1 MIGRVLGNIRIESA
15 LGAGGM
21 GEVFLGFDEKLQ
33 RRVALK
39 AIRGARRL
47 DPGARRR
54 FLREA
59 RILSRLDHPGI
70 CRIHNLIEYPD
81 CDFLVLEYIEGD
93 TLTRLLREGALSEGR
108 KLAVAEGMARVLA
121 AAHTAGVAHR
131 DLKPDN
137 VMITPDGQVK
147 ILDFGLSRLVGDTPA
162 SADEPVP
169 DAGGDADPISVR
181 SISGSGSG
189 TSGGSLPSPDLE
201 GGEARL
207 TQQGHV
213 IGTVAYMSPEQARGA
228 PVTEKADLYSLGV
241 ILHELFTG
249 KSPYPEGLTT
259 MELLVRVGQ
268 GMVGPAEGID
278 VGLAS
283 LIDRLKDVEPERRPS
298 AEEAAGALAGVIAR
312 PQRRRRRLRRLALG
326 FAAAALVTLAV
337 WLTWLASRRPDRLEF
352 APQGRVVVM
361 PFVDRTGGEAWVRT
375 GLRDLVVKPLEGL
388 PAANLAPLD
397 QVEDVLK
404 SRGLDKATELT
415 EGQVMDLRSALGA
428 DVVVE
433 AWASRESEALCLT
446 YRVWVSGNRSDRRL
460 HGANLPLLGDRMAR
474 MLAEELRLGSLAAG
488 SRDPFASQL
497 YGIGL
502 HTSRTRG
509 AKAARPLFESCL
521 VIDPGFRPA
530 RLQLAACAE
539 QLGDWSAAIGEAR
552 AVLREAEAA
561 REFSLEAQALGFLGG
576 LYATRTDYAEA
587 TACLE
592 RALSL
597 EKRRGNLAGQAAAGF
612 QLGRVAYLRGDWARA
627 RALLEW
633 VLALERRTRD
643 LPREAD
649 TINYLGLVALN
660 TRRFDVARAHF
671 SQAMKLAAEQG
682 DARRGAMSL
691 VNLGNVAN
699 HQGQAAEAEKRW
711 NEALAALRGC
721 GDFHNEL
728 VVLNNLGV
736 LKLKQKDH
744 AGAAAVYRELV
755 GRSAQ
760 TGDRVMEAAASLN
773 LSLCL
778 MAMKKLDEARKCI
791 DRVMALETWVR
802 DDPECF
808 ANRAELSFLEGNR
821 EEAVRLMEEACRRGG
836 KDWAE
841 GARGDLDRYRG
852 RAPRAKG

>member
-33 RRVALK
+33 RKVALK

-47 DPGARRR
+47 DPGARKR

-70 CRIHNLIEYPD
+70 CRIHNLIECPD

-93 TLTRLLREGALSEGR
+93 TLTRLIREGSLSGNR
-108 KLAVAEGMARVLA
+108 KLAVAEGIARVLS
-121 AAHTAGVAHR
+121 AAHAAGIAHR

-137 VMITPDGQVK
+137 VMVTSEGQVK
-147 ILDFGLSRLVGDTPA
+147 ILDFGLSRLVGDSP
-162 SADEPVP
+162 SPADESVP
-169 DAGGDADPISVR
+169 ETCGDAGPISVK

-189 TSGGSLPSPDLE
+189 FGFSGLPSPDLD
-201 GGEARL
+201 GVEAQL

-213 IGTVAYMSPEQARGA
+213 IGTVGYMSPEQARGA
-228 PVTEKADLYSLGV
+228 VVTEKADLYSLGV

-259 MELLVRVGQ
+259 LELLVRVGQ
-268 GMVGPAEGID
+268 GMAEPAEGVD
-278 VGLAS
+278 AGVAS
-283 LIDRLKDVEPERRPS
+283 LIDRLKDVEPGRRPS
-298 AEEAAGALAGVIAR
+298 AEEAAQALADVIAR
-312 PQRRRRRLRRLALG
+312 PARRRRRLRRLAFG
-326 FAAAALVTLAV
+326 FTSTVLVALAV
-337 WLTWLASRRPDRLEF
+337 WLTWLASRGPDRLEF
-352 APQGRVVVM
+352 TPQGRVVVM

-388 PAANLAPLD
+388 PAANLASLE
-397 QVEDVLK
+397 QVEEALK
-404 SRGLDKATELT
+404 SHGLDKATELT
-415 EGQVMDLRSALGA
+415 EGQVMVLRSALGA

-433 AWASRESEALCLT
+433 AWVSRESEELCLS
-446 YRVWVSGNRSDRRL
+446 YRVWVSGNRSDRRF

-474 MLAEELRLGSLAAG
+474 MLAEELRLGSLAVG

-502 HTSRTRG
+502 HTLRTRG

-521 VIDPGFRPA
+521 VLDPGFRPA
-530 RLQLAACAE
+530 RLQLASCAE

-552 AVLREAEAA
+552 AVLREAEVA
-561 REFSLEAQALGFLGG
+561 REFPVEAQALGFLGG
-576 LYATRTDYAEA
+576 LYATRSDYAAA

-592 RALSL
+592 RALAL

-612 QLGRVAYLRGDWARA
+612 QLGRVAYLKGDWARA
-627 RALLEW
+627 QAFLEW
-633 VLALERRTRD
+633 ALALERRTRD

-660 TRRFDVARAHF
+660 TRRFEVATAHF

-682 DARRGAMSL
+682 DARRGAMAL

-699 HQGQAAEAEKRW
+699 HQGKAPEAERRW
-711 NEALAALRGC
+711 KEALAALRGC

-736 LKLKQKDH
+736 LKLKLKDH
-744 AGAAAVYRELV
+744 PGAADVYRELV
-755 GRSAQ
+755 GRSTQ

-773 LSLCL
+773 LSLSL
-778 MAMKKLDEARKCI
+778 MAMKKLDEARKYI

-821 EEAVRLMEEACRRGG
+821 DEAVRLMEEACRRGG

-841 GARGDLDRYRG
+841 SARGDLARYRG
-852 RAPRAKG
+852 QAPGEGR